1 VRVTEPAEIIARYRQ
16 MLSQVLRD
24 AVEDI
29 ECLTFTPERGI
40 LAGVYFTIVHSGGE
54 CAALLAQPTI
64 TVGGVMRGILESFA
78 DLCALVQSP
87 DYVRRMLATFYDRR
101 RALFAD
107 MLRDPTNPFHADLAR
122 RCDPVAELADV
133 TRLLDIQRSAGFRPY
148 TNFERLTFG
157 DLRHEYRSLY
167 WQLCLE
173 SHNSISAIE
182 ARHVEQTDEGVSLNL
197 FNGNR
202 PGELLKYY
210 DSLLSIIIEASLKV
224 HSLVASTQDARWQ
237 VWQTE
242 LRGWRGE
249 FLPALEAAQQAEESL
264 AASRQSTSNLP

>member
-1 VRVTEPAEIIARYRQ
+1 VTEPVEIIARYRE
-16 MLSQVLRD
+16 MLSEVLRD
-24 AVEDI
+24 AFEDV
-29 ECLTFTPERGI
+29 ECLTFTPERGV
-40 LAGVYFTIVHSGGE
+40 LAGVYFTIVHSGAE
-54 CAALLAQPTI
+54 CAGLLAQPTI
-64 TVGGVMRGILESFA
+64 TAGGVLRGILESFA

-87 DYVRRMLATFYDRR
+87 DYVRRMLATFYDQR

-122 RCDPVAELADV
+122 RCDPVAQLADV
-133 TRLLDIQRSAGFRPY
+133 TRLLDIQKTAGFPPY
-148 TNFERLTFG
+148 TNFERLTCG

-182 ARHVEQTDEGVSLNL
+182 ARHVEQTDEGVSLSL

-210 DSLLSIIIEASLKV
+210 DSLTSIIIEASLKV
-224 HSLVASTQDARWQ
+224 HSLVSSQQVARWEA
-237 VWQTE
+237 WQIE
-242 LRGWRGE
+242 LRRWRGE
-249 FLPALEAAQQAEESL
+249 FLPALETAQQIEESV
-264 AASRQSTSNLP
+264 APSRRNTSYLP

>member
-1 VRVTEPAEIIARYRQ
+1 
-16 MLSQVLRD
+16 MLSEVLRD
-24 AVEDI
+24 AFEDV
-29 ECLTFTPERGI
+29 ECLTFTPERGV
-40 LAGVYFTIVHSGGE
+40 LAGVYFTIVHSGAE
-54 CAALLAQPTI
+54 CAGLLAQPTI
-64 TVGGVMRGILESFA
+64 TAGGVLRGILESFA

-87 DYVRRMLATFYDRR
+87 DYVRRMLATFYDQR

-133 TRLLDIQRSAGFRPY
+133 TRLLDIQRTAGFPPY
-148 TNFERLTFG
+148 TNFERLTSG

-182 ARHVEQTDEGVSLNL
+182 ARHVEQTDEGVSLSL

-210 DSLLSIIIEASLKV
+210 DSLTSIIIEASLKV
-224 HSLVASTQDARWQ
+224 HSLVSSQQVARWEA
-237 VWQTE
+237 WQIA
-242 LRGWRGE
+242 LRRWRGE
-249 FLPALEAAQQAEESL
+249 FLPALETAQQIEESV
-264 AASRQSTSNLP
+264 APSRQNASYLP